1 MPDFP
6 VIEFVLSDF
15 YDDTPE
21 VLDSMIEYDYKW
33 GQYDKVFIDDNQ
45 NKNVKDSHKFKE
57 ILKKY
62 YLPLKNVFLV
72 LQSESVDLKN
82 IEIKQFADFCS
93 KICIFDK
100 EFKPEDLAKCYLDSN
115 TDEDVRLNRNE
126 FIGALIRMAMFKYR
140 DSGKMDTISKSFEKL
155 LLEDILNRS
164 QIAQGIYFRHK
175 NVTESTLEIFSNN
188 DDNL

>member
-1 MPDFP
+1 
-6 VIEFVLSDF
+6 
-15 YDDTPE
+15 
-21 VLDSMIEYDYKW
+21 MIEYDYKW

-188 DDNL
+188 DENL